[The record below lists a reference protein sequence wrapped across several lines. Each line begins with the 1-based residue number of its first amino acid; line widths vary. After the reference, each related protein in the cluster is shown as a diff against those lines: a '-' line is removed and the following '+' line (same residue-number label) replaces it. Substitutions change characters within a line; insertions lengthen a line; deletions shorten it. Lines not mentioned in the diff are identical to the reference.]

1 MIRHVV
7 AVIGAAWLAAPA
19 AGEVPQVVTDFG
31 PTQSLVAQVMGDL
44 GAPVML
50 LALGADPHDFQM
62 KPSQAQAL
70 AGADLVF
77 WVGPELTPALEHAL
91 AALGENA
98 RAVALLHLGGG
109 TRRSL
114 EGGAIDPHA
123 WLDPANAEA
132 WLATIATELARQD
145 PEHAA
150 TYTANAAAAQA
161 ALQAL
166 DAELAARLAPVQG
179 RPFVVFHDALGY
191 FADHYGLQVVGA
203 IELGDAAAPGA
214 AQLAHIRG
222 VVAEGGA
229 ICVFPEAGRDPKF
242 IATVTAG
249 SSARIGAAQDIEA
262 ITLPPGPGLY
272 PDLLRALA
280 GTLTDCL
287 SAAPDQRP

>member
-1 MIRHVV
+1 MRFSMSFLI
-7 AVIGAAWLAAPA
+7 AMAIAAPA
-19 AGEVPQVVTDFG
+19 AGDVPRVVTDFG
-31 PTQSLVAQVMGDL
+31 PTQSLAAQVMGNL

>member
-1 MIRHVV
+1 MRFSMSFLI
-7 AVIGAAWLAAPA
+7 AMAIAAPVA
-19 AGEVPQVVTDFG
+19 AEVPRVVTDFG
-31 PTQSLVAQVMGDL
+31 PTQSLAAQVMGNL

-203 IELGDAAAPGA
+203 IELTDAAAPGA

>member
-1 MIRHVV
+1 MRFSMSFLI
-7 AVIGAAWLAAPA
+7 AMAIAAPVA
-19 AGEVPQVVTDFG
+19 AEVPRVVTDFG
-31 PTQSLVAQVMGDL
+31 PTQSLAAQVMGDL

-203 IELGDAAAPGA
+203 IELTDAAAPGA

>member
-1 MIRHVV
+1 MRFSMSFLI
-7 AVIGAAWLAAPA
+7 AMAIAAPA

-31 PTQSLVAQVMGDL
+31 PTQSLAAQVMGNL

-62 KPSQAQAL
+62 KPSQARAL

-203 IELGDAAAPGA
+203 IELDDAAAPGA

-249 SSARIGAAQDIEA
+249 SSARIGAAQDLEA

>member
-1 MIRHVV
+1 MRFSMSFLI
-7 AVIGAAWLAAPA
+7 AMAIAAPVA
-19 AGEVPQVVTDFG
+19 AEVPRVVTDFG
-31 PTQSLVAQVMGDL
+31 PTQSLAAQVMGDL

>member
-1 MIRHVV
+1 MRFSMSFLI
-7 AVIGAAWLAAPA
+7 AMAIAAPVA
-19 AGEVPQVVTDFG
+19 AEVPRVVTDFG
-31 PTQSLVAQVMGDL
+31 PTQSLAAQVMGDL

-62 KPSQAQAL
+62 KPSQARAL

-249 SSARIGAAQDIEA
+249 SSARIGAAQDLEA

>member
-1 MIRHVV
+1 MRFSMSFLI
-7 AVIGAAWLAAPA
+7 AMAIAAPA

-31 PTQSLVAQVMGDL
+31 PTQSLAAQVMGNL

-249 SSARIGAAQDIEA
+249 SSARIGAAQDLEA

>member
-1 MIRHVV
+1 MRFSMSFLI
-7 AVIGAAWLAAPA
+7 AMAIAAPVA
-19 AGEVPQVVTDFG
+19 AEVPRVVTDFG
-31 PTQSLVAQVMGDL
+31 PTQSLAAQVMGDL

-62 KPSQAQAL
+62 KPSQARAL

>member
-1 MIRHVV
+1 MRFSMSFLI
-7 AVIGAAWLAAPA
+7 AMAIAAPVA
-19 AGEVPQVVTDFG
+19 AEVPRVVTDFG
-31 PTQSLVAQVMGDL
+31 PTQSLAAQVMGNL

-249 SSARIGAAQDIEA
+249 SSARIGAAQDLEA

>member
-1 MIRHVV
+1 MRFSMSFLI
-7 AVIGAAWLAAPA
+7 AMAIAAPVA
-19 AGEVPQVVTDFG
+19 AEVPRVVTDFG
-31 PTQSLVAQVMGDL
+31 PTQSLAAQVMGDL

-62 KPSQAQAL
+62 KPSQARAL

-123 WLDPANAEA
+123 WLDPAIAGQ
-132 WLATIATELARQD
+132 WLATISAELARQD

-249 SSARIGAAQDIEA
+249 SSARIGAAQDLEA

>member
-1 MIRHVV
+1 MRFSMSFLI
-7 AVIGAAWLAAPA
+7 AMAIAAPVA
-19 AGEVPQVVTDFG
+19 AEVPRVVTDFG
-31 PTQSLVAQVMGDL
+31 PTQSLAAQVMGNL

-62 KPSQAQAL
+62 KPSQARAL

>member
-1 MIRHVV
+1 MRFSMSFLI
-7 AVIGAAWLAAPA
+7 AMAIAAPVA
-19 AGEVPQVVTDFG
+19 AEVPRVVTDFG
-31 PTQSLVAQVMGDL
+31 PTQSLAAQVMGNL

-77 WVGPELTPALEHAL
+77 WVGPDLTPALEHAL

>member
-1 MIRHVV
+1 MRFSMSFLI
-7 AVIGAAWLAAPA
+7 AMAIAAPVA
-19 AGEVPQVVTDFG
+19 AEVPRVVTDFG
-31 PTQSLVAQVMGDL
+31 PTQSLAAQVMGNL

-77 WVGPELTPALEHAL
+77 WVGPELTPALDHAL

-214 AQLAHIRG
+214 AQLAHIRR
-222 VVAEGGA
+222 VLAEGGA

-249 SSARIGAAQDIEA
+249 SSARIGAAQDLEA

>member
-1 MIRHVV
+1 MRFSMSFLI
-7 AVIGAAWLAAPA
+7 AMAIAAPVA
-19 AGEVPQVVTDFG
+19 AEVPRVVTDFG
-31 PTQSLVAQVMGDL
+31 PTQSLAAQVMGNL

-249 SSARIGAAQDIEA
+249 SSARIGAAQDLEA
-262 ITLPPGPGLY
+262 ITLLPGPGLY

>member
-1 MIRHVV
+1 MRYTISFLMATV
-7 AVIGAAWLAAPA
+7 LAIPA
-19 AGEVPQVVTDFG
+19 FAEVPRVVTDFA
-31 PTQSLVAQVMGDL
+31 PTHSLVAQVMGDL

-77 WVGPELTPALEHAL
+77 WVGPELTPALDHAI

-109 TRRSL
+109 TTRAAA
-114 EGGAIDPHA
+114 GGALDPHA
-123 WLDPANAEA
+123 WLDPTNAEA
-132 WLATIATELARQD
+132 WLATIAAELAQQD

-150 TYTANAAAAQA
+150 TYAANAAAAQA

-166 DAELAARLAPVQG
+166 DAELAARLAPVQD

-191 FADHYGLQVVGA
+191 FADYYGLQVVGA

-222 VVAEGGA
+222 VLAEGGA

-249 SSARIGAAQDIEA
+249 SGARIGAAQDLEA

-287 SAAPDQRP
+287 SQAPDQRP

>member
-1 MIRHVV
+1 MRFSMSFLI
-7 AVIGAAWLAAPA
+7 AMAIAAPVA
-19 AGEVPQVVTDFG
+19 AEVPRVVTDFG
-31 PTQSLVAQVMGDL
+31 PTQSLAAQVMGDL

-203 IELGDAAAPGA
+203 IELTDAAAPGA

-249 SSARIGAAQDIEA
+249 SSARIGAAQDLEA

>member
-1 MIRHVV
+1 MRFSMSFLI
-7 AVIGAAWLAAPA
+7 AMAIAAPA

-31 PTQSLVAQVMGDL
+31 PTQSLAAQVMGNL

-203 IELGDAAAPGA
+203 IELTDAAAPGA

-249 SSARIGAAQDIEA
+249 SSARIGAAQDLEA

>member
-1 MIRHVV
+1 MRFSMSFLI
-7 AVIGAAWLAAPA
+7 AMAIAAPVA
-19 AGEVPQVVTDFG
+19 AEVPRVVTDFG
-31 PTQSLVAQVMGDL
+31 PTQSLAAQVMGNL

>member
-1 MIRHVV
+1 
-7 AVIGAAWLAAPA
+7 
-19 AGEVPQVVTDFG
+19 VPRVVTDFG
-31 PTQSLVAQVMGDL
+31 PTQSLAAQVMGNL

>member
-1 MIRHVV
+1 MRFSMSFLI
-7 AVIGAAWLAAPA
+7 AMAIAAPVA
-19 AGEVPQVVTDFG
+19 AEVPRVVTDFG
-31 PTQSLVAQVMGDL
+31 PTQSLAAQVMGNL

-77 WVGPELTPALEHAL
+77 WVGPDLTPALEHAL

-98 RAVALLHLGGG
+98 HAVALLHQGRGAA
-109 TRRSL
+109 RHF

-249 SSARIGAAQDIEA
+249 SSARIGAAQDLEA

>member
-1 MIRHVV
+1 MRFSMSFLI
-7 AVIGAAWLAAPA
+7 AMAIAAPVA
-19 AGEVPQVVTDFG
+19 AEVPRVVTDFG
-31 PTQSLVAQVMGDL
+31 PTQSLAAQVMGNL

-203 IELGDAAAPGA
+203 IELTDAAAPGA

-249 SSARIGAAQDIEA
+249 SSARIGAAQDLEA